1 VRDSG
6 LLHALLGI
14 ETFDALESNPKLGAS
29 WEGFVIEQVLT
40 AAGDRDAY
48 YWGTQSGA
56 ELDLLLTVGGKRIGV
71 EVKYA
76 DAPRATRSMRVAM
89 ADLGLSRLYVV
100 HPGTARYG
108 LGDGAEA
115 IGLPALLGELGAQD
129 GKAPRR
135 SARAGRG

>member
-1 VRDSG
+1 
-6 LLHALLGI
+6 
-14 ETFDALESNPKLGAS
+14 
-29 WEGFVIEQVLT
+29 
-40 AAGDRDAY
+40 
-48 YWGTQSGA
+48 
-56 ELDLLLTVGGKRIGV
+56 
-71 EVKYA
+71 
-76 DAPRATRSMRVAM
+76 MRVAM

-108 LGDGAEA
+108 LGDRAEA